1 MQFDNQKTR
10 NVADA
15 VAKILAGETVSEGLK
30 GDQHKIDKNKNN
42 KIDAH
47 DFELL
52 QKEKNV
58 KQEASCNKMRKEDAR
73 LAKKGEGQVYKE
85 SESLKE
91 VSKKTL
97 RSYIPKAANSLS
109 NNAQGRAFNIS
120 ANMDK
125 TNKDMQKHYD
135 QRMTVRMK
143 GIHNATKQLTK
154 EEDGNV
160 DEAVVKKVN
169 PKTGATVITYT
180 GEDAKK
186 KRATPGKYGY
196 GPSRAKSLAKMGLK
210 QAIKKEDID
219 EETEQIDEATP
230 SRQQVKQAFGI
241 ARDKRYAGGNMTGAV
256 KAMQKLNKGLA
267 QHPAVEKELKKQN
280 EEAEQLDEYT
290 PDKSGATRIQ
300 GRAYGASKPEKHA
313 VDTMSGPTRKELT
326 AIEKE
331 KKVKKPFK
339 EMLELYADKGL
350 KALSE
355 MTMTEEP
362 DQETFEKELEMA
374 KKKATQK
381 KTPEEE
387 AGVAKAA
394 VQSVKVEEDVEQID
408 EKEMTDDEMKKR
420 EDIVM
425 GMKKNLQGF
434 KDRYGA
440 RAKDVMYATATK
452 QAMKDED

>member
-10 NVADA
+10 NVAEA
-15 VAKILAGETVSEGLK
+15 VKKILAGETVSEELK
-30 GDQHKIDKNKNN
+30 GNQHKIDKNKNN

-47 DFELL
+47 DFEMLR
-52 QKEKNV
+52 KEKGV
-58 KQEASCNKMRKEDAR
+58 KQEASCDKMKKEETDLNESHFKVGDEVKCKASGME
-73 LAKKGEGQVYKE
+73 GEVVKVDEPQTGKYYTVKREDGKTMKYAPDE
-85 SESLKE
+85 LKLDE
-91 VSKKTL
+91 
-97 RSYIPKAANSLS
+97 
-109 NNAQGRAFNIS
+109 
-120 ANMDK
+120 
-125 TNKDMQKHYD
+125 
-135 QRMTVRMK
+135 
-143 GIHNATKQLTK
+143 ATKPEETKFHKNLDKLVHKTFGKRKDEMK
-154 EEDGNV
+154 EEN
-160 DEAVVKKVN
+160 
-169 PKTGATVITYT
+169 
-180 GEDAKK
+180 
-186 KRATPGKYGY
+186 
-196 GPSRAKSLAKMGLK
+196 L
-210 QAIKKEDID
+210 
-219 EETEQIDEATP
+219 DEATP
-230 SRQQVKQAFGI
+230 SRQQVKQAIGI

-290 PDKSGATRIQ
+290 PDKSGVTRIQ

-362 DQETFEKELEMA
+362 DQEQFEKELAVA
-374 KKKATQK
+374 KKKATEK
-381 KTPEEE
+381 KSPEDE
-387 AGVAKAA
+387 AKVAKSLVHS
-394 VQSVKVEEDVEQID
+394 VQQEDVEQID
-408 EKEMTDDEMKKR
+408 EKEMTSAEMKKR

-452 QAMKDED
+452 QAMKEDEE

>member
-15 VAKILAGETVSEGLK
+15 AAKILAGETVSEELK
-30 GDQHKIDKNKNN
+30 GNQHKIDKNKNN

-47 DFELL
+47 DFEMLR
-52 QKEKNV
+52 KEKGV
-58 KQEASCNKMRKEDAR
+58 KQEASCDKMK
-73 LAKKGEGQVYKE
+73 
-85 SESLKE
+85 
-91 VSKKTL
+91 
-97 RSYIPKAANSLS
+97 
-109 NNAQGRAFNIS
+109 
-120 ANMDK
+120 
-125 TNKDMQKHYD
+125 
-135 QRMTVRMK
+135 
-143 GIHNATKQLTK
+143 K
-154 EEDGNV
+154 EETDLNESHFKVG
-160 DEAVVKKVN
+160 DEVKCKASGMEGKVVKVD
-169 PKTGATVITYT
+169 PK
-180 GEDAKK
+180 EE
-186 KRATPGKYGY
+186 GKYYTVKREDGKEMKY
-196 GPSRAKSLAKMGLK
+196 APDELK
-210 QAIKKEDID
+210 LD
-219 EETEQIDEATP
+219 EEALDEATP
-230 SRQQVKQAFGI
+230 SRQQVKQAIGI

-290 PDKSGATRIQ
+290 PDKSGVTRIQ

-339 EMLELYADKGL
+339 EMLELYAEKGL

-362 DQETFEKELEMA
+362 DQEQFEKELAVA
-374 KKKATQK
+374 KKKATEK
-381 KTPEEE
+381 KSPEDE
-387 AGVAKAA
+387 AKVAKSLVHS
-394 VQSVKVEEDVEQID
+394 VQQEDVEQID
-408 EKEMTDDEMKKR
+408 EKEMTSAEMKKR

-425 GMKKNLQGF
+425 GMKKNLKGF

-452 QAMKDED
+452 QAMKEDEE

>member
-10 NVADA
+10 NVAEA
-15 VAKILAGETVSEGLK
+15 VKKILAGETVSEELK
-30 GDQHKIDKNKNN
+30 GNQHKIDKNKNN

-52 QKEKNV
+52 RKEKGV
-58 KQEASCNKMRKEDAR
+58 KQEASCDKMKKEETDLNESHFKVGDEVKCKASGMEGEVVKVDEPQTGKYYTVKREDGKTMKYAPDELKLDEATKPEETKFHKDLDKLVHKTFGKRKDEMKEDKEKNYR
-73 LAKKGEGQVYKE
+73 QPGFNNPRKYTDDLGIMGKKYMPLKYKDKIKEE
-85 SESLKE
+85 SEEL
-91 VSKKTL
+91 
-97 RSYIPKAANSLS
+97 
-109 NNAQGRAFNIS
+109 
-120 ANMDK
+120 
-125 TNKDMQKHYD
+125 
-135 QRMTVRMK
+135 
-143 GIHNATKQLTK
+143 
-154 EEDGNV
+154 
-160 DEAVVKKVN
+160 
-169 PKTGATVITYT
+169 
-180 GEDAKK
+180 
-186 KRATPGKYGY
+186 
-196 GPSRAKSLAKMGLK
+196 
-210 QAIKKEDID
+210 
-219 EETEQIDEATP
+219 DEATP
-230 SRQQVKQAFGI
+230 SRQQVKQAIGI

-290 PDKSGATRIQ
+290 PDKSGVTRIQ

-339 EMLELYADKGL
+339 EMLELYSEKGL

-362 DQETFEKELEMA
+362 DQEQFEKELVVA
-374 KKKATQK
+374 KKKATEK
-381 KTPEEE
+381 KSPEDE
-387 AGVAKAA
+387 AKVAKSLVHS
-394 VQSVKVEEDVEQID
+394 VQQEEVEQID
-408 EKEMTDDEMKKR
+408 EKEMSDAEMKKR

-425 GMKKNLQGF
+425 GMKKNLKGF

-452 QAMKDED
+452 QAMKEDEE